1 MEQRKIQEHLIKIG
15 KIVQDG
21 WNSIA
26 KKTGLSIH
34 VGSIYPL
41 SHFDFQYKE
50 PLVLKTLFT
59 QEMLARG
66 YLAVN
71 SFYCSFAHTEDI
83 VQKYLGTVEEV
94 FALIKKSVD
103 ENTSGKLLKGPVCQ
117 SGFKRLN

>member
-1 MEQRKIQEHLIKIG
+1 MEQHKIQEHLVRIG
-15 KIVQDG
+15 KMVQNG

-41 SHFDFQYKE
+41 SHFDFQDEE

-59 QEMLARG
+59 QEMLIRG
-66 YLAVN
+66 YLAIN
-71 SFYCSFAHTEDI
+71 SFYCSFAHTEDV
-83 VQKYLGTVEEV
+83 VQKYLDTTEEV
-94 FALIKKSVD
+94 FTVIKKSMD
-103 ENTSGKLLKGPVCQ
+103 GNTSRKLLKGQVCQ